1 MLYNVNES
9 SQSSGEVGEKINKK
23 HFLPRVPEKYIN
35 CLVFVYTKSAIIVHF
50 SEAMV
55 FKSVFSDRFC
65 FSSSAN
71 IMNILLKVGFQN
83 LKFYQSNDP
92 YHLLFIISSC
102 WEILMCS
109 PGTQDHPFVLP
120 CPRRLSIHLSGYRLR
135 RPRKM
140 SILQFHQ
147 CSTYTQLGLLM
158 SCSRAHDPKI
168 RLCMKLFNSL
178 SISQRSTGAGL
189 PLEVHLRKI
198 LSQQDSNMS
207 TYR

>member
-50 SEAMV
+50 SDAMV
-55 FKSVFSDRFC
+55 FKSVFSDRVC

-71 IMNILLKVGFQN
+71 TMNIPLKVGFQN

-102 WEILMCS
+102 
-109 PGTQDHPFVLP
+109 
-120 CPRRLSIHLSGYRLR
+120 
-135 RPRKM
+135 
-140 SILQFHQ
+140 
-147 CSTYTQLGLLM
+147 
-158 SCSRAHDPKI
+158 
-168 RLCMKLFNSL
+168 
-178 SISQRSTGAGL
+178 
-189 PLEVHLRKI
+189 
-198 LSQQDSNMS
+198 
-207 TYR
+207 